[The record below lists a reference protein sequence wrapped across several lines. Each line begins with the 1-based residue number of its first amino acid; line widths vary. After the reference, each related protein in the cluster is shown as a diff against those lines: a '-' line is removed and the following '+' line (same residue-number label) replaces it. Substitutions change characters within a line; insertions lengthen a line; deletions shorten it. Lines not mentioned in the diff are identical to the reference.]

1 MFWMHIN
8 VWNDSAENSN
18 TGRNTCL
25 GSIRP
30 GLHCPPLD
38 SLSYYL
44 LLHFLPNVDVPPPHQ
59 VPSDITTWHA
69 SLHHSWVFI
78 TLYEFLLH
86 STITAWGKDHEKD
99 AFEHIIKQFPSVPV
113 SIVSDSY
120 DIYNACEKIWGEDL
134 RGLIEKR
141 SADAP
146 LVVRPDS
153 GNPLDTVLK
162 VCSRRQLAFN

>member
-1 MFWMHIN
+1 M
-8 VWNDSAENSN
+8 VELDAA
-18 TGRNTCL
+18 GRSGQFCLKFRRLTDLIECGAPLVAAVGFSQFSLCKTLTSSSSSTC
-25 GSIRP
+25 
-30 GLHCPPLD
+30 
-38 SLSYYL
+38 
-44 LLHFLPNVDVPPPHQ
+44 
-59 VPSDITTWHA
+59 
-69 SLHHSWVFI
+69 
-78 TLYEFLLH
+78 

-99 AFEHIIKQFPSVPV
+99 AFEHIVKQFPSVPV

-134 RGLIEKR
+134 RALVEKR

-162 VCSRRQLAFN
+162 VNLTSNWPLVLKYC

>member
-1 MFWMHIN
+1 M
-8 VWNDSAENSN
+8 
-18 TGRNTCL
+18 
-25 GSIRP
+25 
-30 GLHCPPLD
+30 
-38 SLSYYL
+38 LSKIIFFPCKKEIKL
-44 LLHFLPNVDVPPPHQ
+44 FFLPPFAFQFLFCLYLKINHLGKFISNFFSPRVP
-59 VPSDITTWHA
+59 
-69 SLHHSWVFI
+69 F
-78 TLYEFLLH
+78 

-99 AFEHIIKQFPSVPV
+99 AFEHIVKQFPNVPV

-134 RGLIEKR
+134 RSLIEKR

-162 VCSRRQLAFN
+162 VRAAATRCNFKTNQSTVAVLSIAHATLTALSFSLLPGFGDLG

>member
-1 MFWMHIN
+1 M
-8 VWNDSAENSN
+8 
-18 TGRNTCL
+18 
-25 GSIRP
+25 
-30 GLHCPPLD
+30 
-38 SLSYYL
+38 
-44 LLHFLPNVDVPPPHQ
+44 
-59 VPSDITTWHA
+59 
-69 SLHHSWVFI
+69 
-78 TLYEFLLH
+78 
-86 STITAWGKDHEKD
+86 
-99 AFEHIIKQFPSVPV
+99 PV

-162 VCSRRQLAFN
+162 VRVVTWATLKHIRVFFFSLCGLPSPAVF

>member
-1 MFWMHIN
+1 MTHF
-8 VWNDSAENSN
+8 
-18 TGRNTCL
+18 CL
-25 GSIRP
+25 GQ
-30 GLHCPPLD
+30 
-38 SLSYYL
+38 
-44 LLHFLPNVDVPPPHQ
+44 FF
-59 VPSDITTWHA
+59 A
-69 SLHHSWVFI
+69 
-78 TLYEFLLH
+78 

-99 AFEHIIKQFPSVPV
+99 AFEHIVKQFPSVPV

-134 RGLIEKR
+134 RNLIEKR

-162 VCSRRQLAFN
+162 VCMAHHDGMVEIHSFIHSFKDSKTSMQCSLKMNHGKVSCILSDAQSLLFSRS